1 MRAPVR
7 LKIDIPLLFIVL
19 LSAFLNGFNIWT
31 DKYAN
36 TYYTTAVAA
45 MMENLHNFFY
55 ASLDSAGSVT
65 VDKPPVVFWI
75 QTISA
80 KFFGL
85 HGWSVILPQALAG
98 IGSVLLVYKLV
109 KPTFGRAAALI
120 GALVMACTPIAVAVS
135 RTNNIDSML
144 VFTLLLAAALLFR
157 GVRKGS
163 VWRVL
168 GAFAVVG
175 VGFNMKMLQ
184 AYMVLP
190 AFYLF
195 YWVAS
200 SRSWKKKTGILAGA
214 TALMLV
220 VSVSWAVV
228 VDAVP
233 ADKRPFIGSSG
244 TNSVLNLAFG
254 YNGVSR
260 LTGDRGQGGG
270 GAPNF
275 RSGGGFPAGG
285 QNQRF
290 GQGQGTDT
298 SQPPN
303 LAPDQGQ
310 GASQNPMSG
319 QGQGDGQDQ
328 APGQNQAPGQ
338 QDGGGFR
345 GAPQGGGFGGF
356 RQDGG
361 GFGGPGGSGGPNGG
375 RSGGMFGTG
384 QSGPLRLFQSSLSD
398 QASWLIPFALI
409 GSVGLLGSIRRR
421 RWTDKHKETIFWL
434 SWLLPAAAFFSVAGF
449 FHQYYL
455 IMLAPPIAALTGA
468 GFVEMWRAY
477 RERNSWTS
485 WLLPA
490 AILATTV
497 FAWYIVHP
505 YDATIGGGWAAGIG
519 LAGVIV
525 TALLIVWR
533 TRENLRPA
541 RLWAIAGLL
550 TLLVGPVYW
559 ALTPIT
565 YGVSSMT
572 PIVGPSSSR
581 EANGP
586 QGGEFAGRGQGGGE
600 SGGTLDEGL
609 YNYLK
614 AHNTGQKYLLAVSDY
629 GTAAPY
635 MIDKGESVVILNGF
649 NGSDRVYTAD
659 KLQALVA
666 KGEVTYFLVGGGGM
680 GGGRGSSTEVT
691 QWIQQHGKEIP
702 ASEWQSSNGGAAQ
715 SEAGD
720 GRGNGGFQGFGGFG
734 RSATL
739 YAVSL

>member
-1 MRAPVR
+1 MKAPAKAKVD
-7 LKIDIPLLFIVL
+7 LPLLFIVL
-19 LSAFLNGFNIWT
+19 LSAFLNGYDIWT
-31 DKYAN
+31 EKYAN

-45 MMENLHNFFY
+45 MMENFHNFFY

-75 QTISA
+75 QTLSA
-80 KFFGL
+80 KLFGL

-98 IGSVLLVYKLV
+98 IGSVLLAYKLV
-109 KPTFGRAAALI
+109 KPTFGAAAARVA
-120 GALVMACTPIAVAVS
+120 ALVMACTPIAVAVS

-144 VFTLLLAAALLFR
+144 VFALLLAAALLFR
-157 GVRKGS
+157 GVRNRSAWS
-163 VWRVL
+163 VM
-168 GAFAVVG
+168 GAFAIVG

-195 YWVAS
+195 YWIAS
-200 SRSWKKKTGILAGA
+200 GLSWKKRAGILAGA
-214 TALMLV
+214 TALMLA

-228 VDAVP
+228 VDSVP
-233 ADKRPFIGSSG
+233 ADKRPYIGSSG

-260 LTGDRGQGGG
+260 LTGDRGQSGG

-275 RSGGGFPAGG
+275 RNGGGFPADG
-285 QNQRF
+285 QGERF
-290 GQGQGTDT
+290 GQ
-298 SQPPN
+298 
-303 LAPDQGQ
+303 AQ
-310 GASQNPMSG
+310 GAGQDQAPA
-319 QGQGDGQDQ
+319 QGQGDGQSQ
-328 APGQNQAPGQ
+328 SPGQNVTPGQDQAPGQ
-338 QDGGGFR
+338 QDGGVR
-345 GAPQGGGFGGF
+345 GAPQGGGAGGFGGGF

-361 GFGGPGGSGGPNGG
+361 GFGGNGGPNGG

-384 QSGPLRLFQSSLSD
+384 QAGPLRLFQASLSD
-398 QASWLIPFALI
+398 QASWFIPFAVI
-409 GSVGLLGSIRRR
+409 GAIGLLGSIRRR
-421 RWTDKHKETIFWL
+421 KWTDKHKETIFWL
-434 SWLLPAAAFFSVAGF
+434 AWLLPAAAFFSVAGF

-455 IMLAPPIAALTGA
+455 IMLAPPIAALAGA

-477 RERNSWTS
+477 GDRAGWMS

-541 RLWAIAGLL
+541 RIWAIAGLL

-581 EANGP
+581 EAGGP
-586 QGGEFAGRGQGGGE
+586 QGIGFSGRGQGGGE
-600 SGGTLDEGL
+600 STGSVDERL
-609 YNYLK
+609 YAYLK

-635 MIDKGESVVILNGF
+635 MVDKGESVVILNGF
-649 NGSDRVYTAD
+649 NGSDQVYTAE
-659 KLQALVA
+659 KLQALAA
-666 KGEVTYFLVGGGGM
+666 KGEVKYFLIGGGGM
-680 GGGRGSSTEVT
+680 GGGGRGGNAEVT
-691 QWIQQHGKEIP
+691 QWIQEHGKAIT
-702 ASEWQSSNGGAAQ
+702 ASEWQSSSSGGAMQ
-715 SEAGD
+715 SDAGD
-720 GRGNGGFQGFGGFG
+720 GRAIGGFGGFG
-734 RSATL
+734 GGATL
-739 YAVSL
+739 YVVDGVSA

>member
-1 MRAPVR
+1 MKAPAKSKAD
-7 LKIDIPLLFIVL
+7 LPLLFIVL
-19 LSAFLNGFNIWT
+19 LSVFLNGYGIWT

-45 MMENLHNFFY
+45 MMENFHNFFF

-75 QTISA
+75 QTLSA
-80 KFFGL
+80 KIFGL

-98 IGSVLLVYKLV
+98 IGSVLLAYKLV
-109 KPTFGRAAALI
+109 KPTFGVAAARI
-120 GALVMACTPIAVAVS
+120 AALVMACTPIAVAVS

-163 VWRVL
+163 AWSVVF
-168 GAFAVVG
+168 AFAMVG

-195 YWVAS
+195 YWIAS
-200 SRSWKKKTGILAGA
+200 GLSWKKKTGVLAGA
-214 TALMLV
+214 TALMLA
-220 VSVSWAVV
+220 VSVSWAVA
-228 VDAVP
+228 VDSIP
-233 ADKRPFIGSSG
+233 ADKRPYIGSSG

-260 LTGDRGQGGG
+260 LTGDRGQGGS

-275 RSGGGFPAGG
+275 SRDGGGLRADG
-285 QNQRF
+285 QSLR
-290 GQGQGTDT
+290 QGQE
-298 SQPPN
+298 
-303 LAPDQGQ
+303 AP
-310 GASQNPMSG
+310 A
-319 QGQGDGQDQ
+319 
-328 APGQNQAPGQ
+328 
-338 QDGGGFR
+338 QDGGGFQ
-345 GAPQGGGFGGF
+345 GAPQGGAGGFSGGF

-361 GFGGPGGSGGPNGG
+361 GFGGAGGPNGD

-384 QSGPLRLFQSSLSD
+384 QAGPLRLFQASLSD
-398 QASWLIPFALI
+398 QASWLLPFALI
-409 GSVGLLGSIRRR
+409 GSIGLLGSIRRR

-468 GFVEMWRAY
+468 GFIELWRAY
-477 RERNSWTS
+477 RDRSGWVS
-485 WLLPA
+485 WLLLS
-490 AILATTV
+490 AIFATTA
-497 FAWYIVHP
+497 FAYYIVHP
-505 YDATIGGGWAAGIG
+505 YDAMIGGGWAAGIG
-519 LAGVIV
+519 LVGLIA

-541 RLWAIAGLL
+541 RLGAIAGLL

-559 ALTPIT
+559 SLTPIT

-581 EANGP
+581 EAGGP
-586 QGGEFAGRGQGGGE
+586 QGGGLQGRGQGGGE
-600 SGGTLDEGL
+600 SSGSIDEGL
-609 YNYLK
+609 YAYLK
-614 AHNTGQKYLLAVSDY
+614 AHDSGQKYLLAVSDY

-649 NGSDRVYTAD
+649 NGSDQVYTAD

-666 KGEVTYFLVGGGGM
+666 KGEVKYFLIGGGGM
-680 GGGRGSSTEVT
+680 GGGRGGNAEVT
-691 QWIQQHGKEIP
+691 QWIQEHGKEIP
-702 ASEWQSSNGGAAQ
+702 ASEWQSSSVGTAQ
-715 SEAGD
+715 SGTD
-720 GRGNGGFQGFGGFG
+720 GRRFNGGFGGSG
-734 RSATL
+734 TL
-739 YAVSL
+739 YSVSL

>member
-1 MRAPVR
+1 MAKRRGERVRAPV
-7 LKIDIPLLFIVL
+7 KAKFDIPLTFIVL

-80 KFFGL
+80 KLFGL

-163 VWRVL
+163 AWSVL

-195 YWVAS
+195 YWIAS

-214 TALMLV
+214 TATMLV

-228 VDAVP
+228 VDAIP

-270 GAPNF
+270 GASNF
-275 RSGGGFPAGG
+275 RNGGGFPAGG

-290 GQGQGTDT
+290 GQGQGTDI
-298 SQPPN
+298 SQTPSQ
-303 LAPDQGQ
+303 APEQGQ
-310 GASQNPMSG
+310 A
-319 QGQGDGQDQ
+319 DGQD
-328 APGQNQAPGQ
+328 QAPGQ

-345 GAPQGGGFGGF
+345 GAPQGGGTGGFGGGF

-384 QSGPLRLFQSSLSD
+384 QAGPLRLFQSSLSD

-455 IMLAPPIAALTGA
+455 IMLAPPIAALAGA

-477 RERNSWTS
+477 RDRVSWTS
-485 WLLPA
+485 WLFPA

-541 RLWAIAGLL
+541 RIWAIAGLL

-586 QGGEFAGRGQGGGE
+586 QGGGFSGRGQGGGE
-600 SGGTLDEGL
+600 SSGSVDEGL
-609 YNYLK
+609 YAYLK

-649 NGSDRVYTAD
+649 NGSDQVYTAD

-680 GGGRGSSTEVT
+680 GGGRGGSTEVT
-691 QWIQQHGKEIP
+691 QWIQQHGTEIP
-702 ASEWQSSNGGAAQ
+702 ASEWQSSSSGGTAQSDAGGGGA
-715 SEAGD
+715 
-720 GRGNGGFQGFGGFG
+720 NGGFGGFG
-734 RSATL
+734 GFGGSATL